1 MSPRQQS
8 RIIIG
13 CFLIFAIILAGS
25 ASNYIVQ
32 PGYRGVAVTLGK
44 VSPVFRAEGFGLKLP
59 FVTRIQQTLI
69 RQQSTNMVADC
80 YSSDLQQ
87 IKINLVVLYR
97 VPEAAVVRLYREYEG
112 DPFES
117 LVNPRVAEALK
128 EVTAQRTAEQIVQNR
143 SEVKSQALTIARQ
156 KIGESL
162 VLEDL
167 VLANITLTHIL
178 EQAIE
183 SKMVQQQEAAR
194 ARFTKQQ
201 AETEANTAVIK
212 AKGEAESISLRGRA
226 LRENPAVLQL
236 EIVDR
241 WDGVTPLA
249 VGTNATGSDMILP
262 LGAVAPVAPLEV
274 K

>member
-1 MSPRQQS
+1 MNGRQQG
-8 RIIIG
+8 RIIAG

-32 PGYRGVAVTLGK
+32 PGYRGVSVTLGK
-44 VSPVFRAEGFGLKLP
+44 VSPVFRAEGFGLKMP
-59 FVTRIQQTLI
+59 FITRIHQTLI
-69 RQQSTNMVADC
+69 RQQTEKMVADC

-87 IKINLVVLYR
+87 IKIDVGVLYR
-97 VPEAAVVRLYREYEG
+97 IPEGAVVRLYREFEG

-117 LVNPRVAEALK
+117 LVKPRVAEALK

-143 SEVKSQALTIARQ
+143 SEVKSQALTIAR
-156 KIGESL
+156 KKVGDSL
-162 VLEDL
+162 FLEDL
-167 VLANITLTHIL
+167 VLTDINLSHIL

-212 AKGEAESISLRGRA
+212 AKGEAESINLRGRA
-226 LRENPAVLQL
+226 LRENPSILQL

-241 WDGVTPLA
+241 WDGVTPLV

-262 LGAVAPVAPLEV
+262 LGTVAPAVAPEA